1 MNAGSS
7 NPGLLGALAVVLTS
21 VLWGTTGTAASFAV
35 DLSPLAIGAFAMGG
49 AALLLGLR
57 SAKRIKRHLPALRAK
72 PRLLILGALGVAI
85 YPLAFYSSMHL
96 AGVAIGTVVSI
107 ASAPLFAALLERVL
121 DAKPIERSW
130 VLSFLIGALG
140 MVLLY
145 AGKGGQ
151 SAPVQMAS
159 QAFGTALGLVA
170 GLTYALYTWV
180 CKAHIHQGIE
190 SSASMA
196 ALFLLA
202 SALLL
207 PSLYFTGDNLFATA
221 TNTSVVLYMA
231 LVPMF
236 LGYLLFGYGL
246 RTVSVSSAT
255 MITLLEP
262 VVAVLLAVLL
272 LGEQFRLVGWL
283 GLAAILVSL
292 VIQLQR
298 KS

>member
-1 MNAGSS
+1 MGANSG

-49 AALLLGLR
+49 AALLLGIR
-57 SAKRIKRHLPALRAK
+57 SANSIRRHLPALRAK
-72 PRLLILGALGVAI
+72 PGLLILGALGVAI
-85 YPLAFYSSMHL
+85 YPLAFYTSMHL

-130 VLSFLIGALG
+130 VLSFVVGALG
-140 MVLLY
+140 MLLLY
-145 AGKGGQ
+145 AGKGGEI
-151 SAPVQMAS
+151 APTEMAY
-159 QAFGTALGLVA
+159 QTAGTALGLLA

-196 ALFLLA
+196 TLFLLA

-207 PSLYFTGDNLFATA
+207 PSLYFTGENLFATA

-246 RTVSVSSAT
+246 RTVTVSSAT

-292 VIQLQR
+292 LIQLQR

>member
-7 NPGLLGALAVVLTS
+7 NPGLLGAVAVVLTS